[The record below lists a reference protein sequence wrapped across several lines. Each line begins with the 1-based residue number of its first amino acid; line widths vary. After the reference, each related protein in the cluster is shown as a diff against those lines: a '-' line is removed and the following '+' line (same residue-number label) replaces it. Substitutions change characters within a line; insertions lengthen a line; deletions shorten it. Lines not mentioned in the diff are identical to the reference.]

1 MWLHGL
7 GLAVVG
13 DTGPGAFLLLVGL
26 GRGVLV
32 LLLVLLLLVSLY
44 VIELT
49 LRLILLWHLLILLLL
64 RRVKVSPLVGG
75 GRRHWHASEVLLG
88 AHAGQLF
95 DLDAVYEGLLL
106 GLGEGVVAGSLNV
119 LSLFFF

>member
-1 MWLHGL
+1 M
-7 GLAVVG
+7 
-13 DTGPGAFLLLVGL
+13 
-26 GRGVLV
+26 
-32 LLLVLLLLVSLY
+32 LLLVLLLLVSLH
-44 VIELT
+44 VVELI

-75 GRRHWHASEVLLG
+75 GRRYRHASEVLLG

-95 DLDAVYEGLLL
+95 DLDAIYEGLLL